1 MPAAEVVLPDKKV
14 HRTVL
19 DDPPQRLV
27 QYLDN
32 KLGLKQP
39 VQPTEL
45 SDSLRDVLLND
56 EARFERLSQDLYKIY
71 EDIYTRDGDQDGK
84 VPLED
89 YRSAIYE
96 RAERYQV
103 NNPGPSD
110 DPDDVFRRR
119 AKKKADKKA
128 DKKDRP
134 DNFEGS
140 LPGPDEPTDKGDSV
154 DKPETDKDQEI
165 AIYQLAIGALALF
178 LLISIAR

>member
-1 MPAAEVVLPDKKV
+1 MPTAEVVLPDKKV

-19 DDPPQRLV
+19 DDPPQRLI

-56 EARFERLSQDLYKIY
+56 EARFERLTQDIYKIY
-71 EDIYTRDGDQDGK
+71 EDYYARDGDPDGK
-84 VPLED
+84 VSLED
-89 YRSAIYE
+89 YRGALQKRLAREQKNQDGKKRDRREKQGEQNSGDFEFPVQTRPIAPPGDLDSE
-96 RAERYQV
+96 RDLAQ
-103 NNPGPSD
+103 
-110 DPDDVFRRR
+110 
-119 AKKKADKKA
+119 
-128 DKKDRP
+128 
-134 DNFEGS
+134 
-140 LPGPDEPTDKGDSV
+140 DSG